1 MHDHIMTG
9 SMVLRLVNTV
19 KMLTSRNELQVLLAA
34 MILDGLRAKQTRE
47 MVDARVRSMAELLL
61 DRWQRSCSID
71 GSALA

>member
-34 MILDGLRAKQTRE
+34 LILEGLRAKQTTE
-47 MVDARVRSMAELLL
+47 LVDWQLPVRRLWWCL
-61 DRWQRSCSID
+61 
-71 GSALA
+71 

>member
-47 MVDARVRSMAELLL
+47 MVDWQLPVRRLWWCL
-61 DRWQRSCSID
+61 
-71 GSALA
+71 